1 MTTFEVKDM
10 TCGHCIKAITQAVL
24 AVDSTAN
31 VQIDLPSYRVQIES
45 ASAETE
51 LSNAIVKAGYSPVA
65 TTTELASSA
74 PVKKTGGGCC
84 CH

>member
-24 AVDSTAN
+24 IVDSTAK
-31 VQIDLPSYRVQIES
+31 VQIDLASRRVQIES
-45 ASAETE
+45 ASTEAEQ
-51 LSNAIVKAGYSPVA
+51 SQAIVNAGYSPISKTA
-65 TTTELASSA
+65 DHAYSA
-74 PVKKTGGGCC
+74 PIKTAGRDCC

>member
-24 AVDSTAN
+24 TVDPTAK
-31 VQIDLPSYRVQIES
+31 VQIDLSSHQVQIES

-51 LSNAIVKAGYSPVA
+51 LSHAIVKAGYSPIA
-65 TTTELASSA
+65 KTAEQGSSA
-74 PVKKTGGGCC
+74 PFKTTSRRCC

>member
-1 MTTFEVKDM
+1 MITFEVKDM

-24 AVDSTAN
+24 TVDSTAK
-31 VQIDLPSYRVQIES
+31 VQIDLSTHRVQIES

-51 LSNAIVKAGYSPVA
+51 LSHAIVKAGYSPIA
-65 TTTELASSA
+65 KTAEQGSSA
-74 PVKKTGGGCC
+74 PLKTTSRRCC

>member
-24 AVDSTAN
+24 TVDPTAK
-31 VQIDLPSYRVQIES
+31 VQIDLASYRVQIES
-45 ASAETE
+45 ASAEAE
-51 LSNAIVKAGYSPVA
+51 LSHAIVKAGYSPIA
-65 TTTELASSA
+65 
-74 PVKKTGGGCC
+74 KTAEEAFSTPIKTKGRGCC

>member
-24 AVDSTAN
+24 TVDPTAK
-31 VQIDLPSYRVQIES
+31 VQIDLSSHRVQIES
-45 ASAETE
+45 ASAEAE
-51 LSNAIVKAGYSPVA
+51 LSHAIVKAGYSPIA
-65 TTTELASSA
+65 KTAEQASYAPIKTTGRA
-74 PVKKTGGGCC
+74 CC

>member
-24 AVDSTAN
+24 TVDPTAK
-31 VQIDLPSYRVQIES
+31 VQIDLSSHRVQIES

-51 LSNAIVKAGYSPVA
+51 LSNAIVKAGYSPVT